1 MQFQAY
7 LPHYFCLQKV
17 KMQFLVIASAVL
29 AAPQYYGNDLP
40 KAVPTTTTPCE
51 TTVAPTT
58 TPCVQTTD
66 APVVAPTTTPCDQ
79 DLPKAVPTSTP
90 CVETTA
96 APVVPTPYAG
106 YAAPSAQDDAVVATT
121 TAAYGNAPV
130 IASAHTA
137 GLSLAAFAVALLAL

>member
-1 MQFQAY
+1 MQFK
-7 LPHYFCLQKV
+7 FV
-17 KMQFLVIASAVL
+17 LVASAVL
-29 AAPQYYGNDLP
+29 AAPQYYGNDMP
-40 KAVPTTTTPCE
+40 KAVPTTTTTTPCE

-66 APVVAPTTTPCDQ
+66 APKVAPTTTPCDQ
-79 DLPKAVPTSTP
+79 DLPKVVPTPTP

-96 APVVPTPYAG
+96 APVVATPAAYATP
-106 YAAPSAQDDAVVATT
+106 AAQDAAVATT
-121 TAAYGNAPV
+121 TAAYGQAPV